1 MRLNNNWVKWIGT
14 YSLLAWLMF
23 KKVST
28 RSIFFFLNELSNALI
43 SYTLCIPC
51 ECRLCYIAGE

>member
-1 MRLNNNWVKWIGT
+1 MRLNNNWVQGIGT

-23 KKVST
+23 RKVNT
-28 RSIFFFLNELSNALI
+28 GNIFLNELSNALI

-51 ECRLCYIAGE
+51 ESRLYYVAGE